1 MALTVIL
8 EDENGNSIQV
18 LDQEI
23 SPLTN
28 PEKYMLLKYIN
39 PYGDTSFNI
48 LQMDDLIED
57 FNKFI
62 DEQPKLKKE
71 IKNVIE
77 LAKKCKGKAHQYLKF
92 YGD

>member
-8 EDENGNSIQV
+8 EDENGNAIQV

-28 PEKYMLLKYIN
+28 PEKYILLKYIN
-39 PYGDTSFNI
+39 PFGDTSFNI
-48 LQMDDLIED
+48 LQMDDLIKD
-57 FNKFI
+57 FNKLI
-62 DEQPKLKKE
+62 DDEPKLKKE
-71 IKNVIE
+71 ITSVIE
-77 LAKKCKGKAHQYLKF
+77 LATKCKEKTHQYLKF